1 MNTNAGNP
9 AAGEQWLGQPKGL
22 FTLFFTELWERFS
35 YYGMRALLVLFMTA
49 AIVEGG
55 GGGFAFDDVTAAA
68 IYGIYTAGVY
78 LMALPG
84 GWMADRLFGQQ
95 RAVWYG
101 GIIIASGHFTM
112 ALPLINDWFGPFA
125 ETTRLALEQTTFFAG
140 LLLIV
145 IGTGLLKPN
154 VSAIVGGI
162 YPEGGAR
169 RDAGFTIFYMGINI
183 GAVLGPLV
191 CGWLGENVNWH
202 YGFGA
207 AGIGMV
213 LGLIQYRAMQPHLG
227 DAGAH
232 PHHKSGVESDPAEDK
247 RNWMMVWIGLGIIL
261 LVAVLGLA
269 RVIEFNAQAIAENTT
284 FVIVGAAG
292 AFFAYVLTF
301 GGLTPEE
308 KKRVLVIITLFIG
321 AALFWAGFEQA
332 GSSFNLFAERFTQ
345 REFFGWEHPAS
356 WYQSLNP
363 AFIIIFAP
371 FFSWFWIF
379 LAKRNLEP
387 SIPWKFA
394 LAMFQIALGF
404 VIMFFAAALL
414 VSQGDDGKV
423 LPTWLLLTY
432 LFHTTAELCL
442 SPVALSAVTKLAP
455 TRYSSQMMGMWFVGT
470 ALGNL
475 VAGLIA
481 GFLSAAEGETENLA
495 SMPDKF
501 WMLAMIFIASGVAFA
516 VFAKPIKG
524 WIGNIR

>member
-1 MNTNAGNP
+1 MSTNAGNP
-9 AAGEQWLGQPKGL
+9 AAGGQWLGQPKGL

-49 AIVEGG
+49 AVVEGG
-55 GGGFAFDDVTAAA
+55 GGGFGFDDVTAAA

-84 GWMADRLFGQQ
+84 GWMADRLLGQQ
-95 RAVWYG
+95 KAVWYG

-112 ALPLINDWFGPFA
+112 ALPLVNDWFGPFP
-125 ETTRLALEQTTFFAG
+125 EDFRLGLEQTSFFAG
-140 LLLIV
+140 MLLIV
-145 IGTGLLKPN
+145 LGTGLLKPN

-169 RDAGFTIFYMGINI
+169 RDAGFTIFYMGINL
-183 GAVLGPLV
+183 GAILGPLI

-227 DAGAH
+227 DAGAY
-232 PHHKSGVESDPAEDK
+232 PHHKSGAESDPAEDK
-247 RNWMMVWIGLGIIL
+247 RNWTYVWVGTAAIA
-261 LVAVLGLA
+261 LVALLGFTG
-269 RVIEFNAQAIAENTT
+269 VISFNAQAIAENSTY
-284 FVIVGAAG
+284 VIVGAAG
-292 AFFAYVLTF
+292 AFFAYVLMF
-301 GGLTPEE
+301 GGLTTEE
-308 KKRVLVIITLFIG
+308 KKRVLVIITLFLG
-321 AALFWAGFEQA
+321 AAIFWSGFEQA

-363 AFIIIFAP
+363 AYIIIFAP
-371 FFSWFWIF
+371 FFSWFWVA
-379 LAKRNLEP
+379 LAKRNMEP

-394 LAMFQIALGF
+394 IAMFQLGLGF
-404 VIMFFAAALL
+404 LVMFGAATLL
-414 VSQGDDGKV
+414 VTSDQETV

-432 LFHTTAELCL
+432 LLHTTAELCL

-455 TRYSSQMMGMWFVGT
+455 TRYTSQMMAMWFVGT

-481 GFLSAAEGETENLA
+481 GFLATGEGQAESLET
-495 SMPDKF
+495 MPDKF
-501 WMLAMIFIASGVAFA
+501 LMLFWIFLACGVAYA

-524 WIGNIR
+524 WIGNIK